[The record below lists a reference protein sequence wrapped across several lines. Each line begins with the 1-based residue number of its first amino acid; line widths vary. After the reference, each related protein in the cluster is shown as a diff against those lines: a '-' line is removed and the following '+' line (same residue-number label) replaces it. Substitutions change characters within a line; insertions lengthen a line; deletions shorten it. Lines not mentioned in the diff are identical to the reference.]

1 MPHVLAL
8 SRGIGAAGI
17 VSMTLLQSVACIP
30 EGPATPPTVA
40 PSIDPPVVVRAANAG
55 EYVTEPFRD
64 TFDRSS
70 LGSDWRAL
78 SAAWTLKDGRLCGQ
92 GAKNQPVWLVKK
104 LPVNARIELDATA
117 LSTDGDVKLELWG
130 NGKSGASGTTYSDAT
145 SYLLI
150 FGGWKNSKH
159 VLARL
164 DEHGD
169 DRLTIAIEP
178 GSDDERARPVE
189 PGQPYHFVIER
200 RNGTTLKWMV
210 NGAVYFELVDEAP
223 LTGPG
228 HENLGFN
235 DWEATVCFDNLTI
248 TPL

>member
-1 MPHVLAL
+1 MLAL
-8 SRGIGAAGI
+8 SRGLCSGLLFTT
-17 VSMTLLQSVACIP
+17 TLLVLGGCIP
-30 EGPATPPTVA
+30 EGPATPPPAPTVA
-40 PSIDPPVVVRAANAG
+40 ETPVVRAAAVG
-55 EYVTEPFRD
+55 EYFTTPFRD
-64 TFDRSS
+64 SFDRTS
-70 LGSDWRAL
+70 LGPDWRAL
-78 SAAWTLKDGRLCGQ
+78 SPAWTIRDGRLCGQ

-104 LPVNARIELDATA
+104 LPTNARIELDATA
-117 LSTDGDVKLELWG
+117 LSTEGDVKLELWG
-130 NGKSGASGTTYSDAT
+130 DGKSGAAGTTYSDAT

-150 FGGWKNSKH
+150 FGGWKNSRH

-169 DRLTIAIEP
+169 DRLAITIEP

-200 RNGTTLKWMV
+200 RNGTTLRWTV

-223 LTGPG
+223 LSGPG

-235 DWEATVCFDNLTI
+235 DWDAPVCFDNLTV